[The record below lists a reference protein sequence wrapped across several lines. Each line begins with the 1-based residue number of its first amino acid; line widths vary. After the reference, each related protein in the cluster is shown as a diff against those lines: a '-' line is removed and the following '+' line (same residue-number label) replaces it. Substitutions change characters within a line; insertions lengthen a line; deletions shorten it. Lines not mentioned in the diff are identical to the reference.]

1 MSPDDKLRVI
11 LIAMGVVV
19 LVAYVGLVLIPA
31 WRSYSRIWQ
40 RAAAAF
46 LSIYILAGCLAIG
59 LVAAYGV
66 VEAWTELKIS

>member
-40 RAAAAF
+40 RLAAAF

-59 LVAAYGV
+59 LVGAYGV
-66 VEAWTELKIS
+66 VTAWSELKIS